1 MRSKRVLLSDV
12 KRIDGAMPTAEQKTA
27 EEYLCSDGKAQI
39 DINFYEGAELFNPF
53 TYGRQHDL
61 NNEIYEVI
69 DAKLCTI
76 PLKYPIR
83 ICFHGKVPDLPIQ
96 KEAQAVIQEHYMYT
110 FQKEKE
116 NLRTNRIKTVLM
128 TVLGVIFLT
137 IYFAMELTSSNPV
150 FMEFLSIAGWV
161 AAWEAVDSWL
171 LQRKE
176 IQGEYLRAGQ
186 AVLSEVVFEK
196 EKPTF

>member
-1 MRSKRVLLSDV
+1 
-12 KRIDGAMPTAEQKTA
+12 
-27 EEYLCSDGKAQI
+27 
-39 DINFYEGAELFNPF
+39 
-53 TYGRQHDL
+53 
-61 NNEIYEVI
+61 
-69 DAKLCTI
+69 
-76 PLKYPIR
+76 
-83 ICFHGKVPDLPIQ
+83 
-96 KEAQAVIQEHYMYT
+96 MYT

-176 IQGEYLRAGQ
+176 IQREYLRAGQ

-196 EKPTF
+196 EKTTF

>member
-1 MRSKRVLLSDV
+1 
-12 KRIDGAMPTAEQKTA
+12 
-27 EEYLCSDGKAQI
+27 
-39 DINFYEGAELFNPF
+39 
-53 TYGRQHDL
+53 
-61 NNEIYEVI
+61 
-69 DAKLCTI
+69 
-76 PLKYPIR
+76 
-83 ICFHGKVPDLPIQ
+83 
-96 KEAQAVIQEHYMYT
+96 MYT

-116 NLRTNRIKTVLM
+116 NLRTNRIKTALM

-161 AAWEAVDSWL
+161 AAWETVDSWL

-176 IQGEYLRAGQ
+176 IQREYLRAGQ

-196 EKPTF
+196 EKTTL